1 MNFVTKILNNAALA
15 SAKNTEKACSIFILD
30 EPKMPASMIK

>member
-15 SAKNTEKACSIFILD
+15 SAKNTEKACSTVFID
-30 EPKMPASMIK
+30 EPKMPVSMIK